1 MVSGNESRRR
11 YVEGAIIS
19 ALRLYRHW
27 RKRGLTKDEAFGRSV
42 KQALG
47 MIEVSGLSKEE
58 VTDVLEDFRR
68 ILDEIRNGLETATP
82 NRGDL
87 RPERSPKS

>member
-1 MVSGNESRRR
+1 MVSQEELRRR

-27 RKRGLTKDEAFGRSV
+27 RKRGLTKNEAFKRSV

-47 MIEVSGLSKEE
+47 MMEVSGLSKEE
-58 VTDVLEDFRR
+58 VIDVLEDFRR
-68 ILDEIRNGLETATP
+68 ILDEIRNELTNQVFSYKNEKLEI
-82 NRGDL
+82 
-87 RPERSPKS
+87 

>member
-1 MVSGNESRRR
+1 MVSKEESRRR

-27 RKRGLTKDEAFGRSV
+27 RKRGLTKDEAFKRSV

-47 MIEVSGLSKEE
+47 MMGVSGLSKEE
-58 VTDVLEDFRR
+58 VVDVLEDFRI
-68 ILDEIRNGLETATP
+68 ILDEIKNELMNQTLNHRNEKQGLGS
-82 NRGDL
+82 R
-87 RPERSPKS
+87 

>member
-1 MVSGNESRRR
+1 MVSEEELRRR

-27 RKRGLTKDEAFGRSV
+27 RKRGLTKNEAFKRSV

-47 MIEVSGLSKEE
+47 MMEVSGLSREE
-58 VTDVLEDFRR
+58 VVDVLEDFRK
-68 ILDEIRNGLETATP
+68 ILDEIKNELMNQAHSHKNEKLGTSSR
-82 NRGDL
+82 
-87 RPERSPKS
+87 

>member
-1 MVSGNESRRR
+1 MVSEEELRRR

-27 RKRGLTKDEAFGRSV
+27 RKRGLTKNEAFKRSV

-47 MIEVSGLSKEE
+47 MMEVSGLSKEE
-58 VTDVLEDFRR
+58 VIDVLEDFRK
-68 ILDEIRNGLETATP
+68 ILDEIRNELT
-82 NRGDL
+82 NQIL
-87 RPERSPKS
+87 SYKNERSEVSSR

>member
-1 MVSGNESRRR
+1 MSSEDESRRR

-27 RKRGLTKDEAFGRSV
+27 KKRGLTKDEAFKRSV

-47 MIEVSGLSKEE
+47 MVEASGLSKEE
-58 VTDVLEDFRR
+58 VVDVLDDFSR
-68 ILDEIRNGLETATP
+68 ILDELRSEVNSQDFNYRGRN
-82 NRGDL
+82 RV
-87 RPERSPKS
+87 RW

>member
-1 MVSGNESRRR
+1 MVSEEELRRR

-27 RKRGLTKDEAFGRSV
+27 RKRGLTKNEAFKRSV

-47 MIEVSGLSKEE
+47 MMEVSGLSKEE
-58 VTDVLEDFRR
+58 VIDVLEDFRR
-68 ILDEIRNGLETATP
+68 ILDEIRNELTNQMLSYKNE
-82 NRGDL
+82 
-87 RPERSPKS
+87 KSEVSSR

>member
-1 MVSGNESRRR
+1 MISEDESRRR

-27 RKRGLTKDEAFGRSV
+27 RKRGLSKDEAFRRSV

-47 MIEVSGLSKEE
+47 MVEVSGLSREE
-58 VTDVLEDFRR
+58 VTDVLEDFSR
-68 ILDEIRNGLETATP
+68 ILDGIKNGLENAAS
-82 NRGDL
+82 D
-87 RPERSPKS
+87 EKV

>member
-1 MVSGNESRRR
+1 MVSEDESRRR

-27 RKRGLTKDEAFGRSV
+27 RKRGLTKDEAFRRSV

-47 MIEVSGLSKEE
+47 MVEVSGLSKEE

-68 ILDEIRNGLETATP
+68 ILDEIKNGLNSQTGHPAATS
-82 NRGDL
+82 G
-87 RPERSPKS
+87 E

>member
-1 MVSGNESRRR
+1 MVVSEEESRRR

-27 RKRGLTKDEAFGRSV
+27 RKRGLTKSEAFKRSV

-47 MIEVSGLSKEE
+47 MMEVSGLSREE
-58 VTDVLEDFRR
+58 VIDVLEDFRK
-68 ILDEIRNGLETATP
+68 ILDEIKNELTSQSLNYKNEKPRIDS
-82 NRGDL
+82 R
-87 RPERSPKS
+87 

>member
-1 MVSGNESRRR
+1 MVSEEESRRR

-27 RKRGLTKDEAFGRSV
+27 RKRGLTKSEAFKRSV

-47 MIEVSGLSKEE
+47 MMEVSGLSKEE
-58 VTDVLEDFRR
+58 VIDVLEDFRR
-68 ILDEIRNGLETATP
+68 ILDEVKNELSNQTLSYKNEKP
-82 NRGDL
+82 EVSNR
-87 RPERSPKS
+87 

>member
-1 MVSGNESRRR
+1 MVTEEESRRR

-27 RKRGLTKDEAFGRSV
+27 RKRGLTKSEAFKRSV

-47 MIEVSGLSKEE
+47 MMEVSGLSREE
-58 VTDVLEDFRR
+58 VVDILEDFRR
-68 ILDEIRNGLETATP
+68 ILDEIKNELTNQALNYKNEK
-82 NRGDL
+82 
-87 RPERSPKS
+87 PEVSSR

>member
-1 MVSGNESRRR
+1 MTSEDESRRR

-27 RKRGLTKDEAFGRSV
+27 KKRGLTKDEAFKRSV

-47 MIEVSGLSKEE
+47 MVEVSGLSKDE
-58 VTDVLEDFRR
+58 VADVLDDFRR
-68 ILDEIRNGLETATP
+68 ILDELRSEVDSQDFNYRGRN
-82 NRGDL
+82 RV
-87 RPERSPKS
+87 RW

>member
-1 MVSGNESRRR
+1 MVSKEESRRR

-27 RKRGLTKDEAFGRSV
+27 RKRGLTKSEAFKRSV

-47 MIEVSGLSKEE
+47 MMEVSGLSKEE
-58 VTDVLEDFRR
+58 VIDVLEDFRR
-68 ILDEIRNGLETATP
+68 ILDEVKNELLNQTLNYKNEKSEVS
-82 NRGDL
+82 NR
-87 RPERSPKS
+87 

>member
-1 MVSGNESRRR
+1 MVSEEELRRR

-27 RKRGLTKDEAFGRSV
+27 RKRGLTKNEAFKRSV

-47 MIEVSGLSKEE
+47 MMEVSGLSKEE
-58 VTDVLEDFRR
+58 VIDVLEDFRK
-68 ILDEIRNGLETATP
+68 ILDEIRNELT
-82 NRGDL
+82 NQML
-87 RPERSPKS
+87 SYKNERSEVSSR

>member
-1 MVSGNESRRR
+1 MSEEESRRR

-27 RKRGLTKDEAFGRSV
+27 RKRGLTKSEAFKRSV

-47 MIEVSGLSKEE
+47 MMEVSGLSKEE
-58 VTDVLEDFRR
+58 VIDVLEDFRR
-68 ILDEIRNGLETATP
+68 IIDEVKNELSNQTLSYKNEKSEVS
-82 NRGDL
+82 NR
-87 RPERSPKS
+87 

>member
-1 MVSGNESRRR
+1 MVSEEELRRR

-27 RKRGLTKDEAFGRSV
+27 RKRGLTKNEAFKRSV

-47 MIEVSGLSKEE
+47 MMEVSGLSKEE
-58 VTDVLEDFRR
+58 VIDVLEDFRR
-68 ILDEIRNGLETATP
+68 ILDEIKNELTNQTISYKNE
-82 NRGDL
+82 
-87 RPERSPKS
+87 KSEVSSR

>member
-1 MVSGNESRRR
+1 VVSEEELRRR

-27 RKRGLTKDEAFGRSV
+27 RKRGLTKNEAFKRSV

-47 MIEVSGLSKEE
+47 MMEVSGLSKEE
-58 VTDVLEDFRR
+58 VIDVLEDFRR
-68 ILDEIRNGLETATP
+68 ILDEIKNELTNQTISYKNE
-82 NRGDL
+82 
-87 RPERSPKS
+87 KSEVSSR

>member
-1 MVSGNESRRR
+1 MVSEEELRRR

-27 RKRGLTKDEAFGRSV
+27 RKRGLTKNEAFKRSV

-47 MIEVSGLSKEE
+47 MMEVSGLSKEE
-58 VTDVLEDFRR
+58 VVDVLEDFRR
-68 ILDEIRNGLETATP
+68 ILDEIKNELASQVLSYKNEKPGV
-82 NRGDL
+82 NR
-87 RPERSPKS
+87 

>member
-1 MVSGNESRRR
+1 MVSEDESRRR

-27 RKRGLTKDEAFGRSV
+27 RKRGLTKEEAFRRSV

-47 MIEVSGLSKEE
+47 MVEVSGLSKEE

-68 ILDEIRNGLETATP
+68 ILDEIKNGLNSQTGHPVAAGE
-82 NRGDL
+82 
-87 RPERSPKS
+87 K